1 MDLPLIRE
9 LLPETCETEA
19 ERKDAVSTQE
29 EADKT
34 EAADK
39 GAVHGAGAPADKTK
53 FFEALEQARM
63 LRREDYTADAWE
75 CFDAVYQQAKS
86 FGALTG
92 ASQQETDEM
101 TDKLLTAAAEL
112 RAEK

>member
-1 MDLPLIRE
+1 MGAELRQIRQ
-9 LLPETCETEA
+9 
-19 ERKDAVSTQE
+19 S
-29 EADKT
+29 
-34 EAADK
+34 
-39 GAVHGAGAPADKTK
+39 
-53 FFEALEQARM
+53 FFEALEQART
-63 LRREDYTADAWE
+63 LRREDYAADAWE
-75 CFDAVYQQAKS
+75 RFDAVYQQAKS

>member
-1 MDLPLIRE
+1 
-9 LLPETCETEA
+9 
-19 ERKDAVSTQE
+19 
-29 EADKT
+29 
-34 EAADK
+34 
-39 GAVHGAGAPADKTK
+39 
-53 FFEALEQARM
+53 M

-75 CFDAVYQQAKS
+75 RFDAVYQQAKS